1 MHRPLTSVPWSDV
14 ATSAGVDSCTALLT
28 TGMRTMPAALH
39 AEVINSTNRQIRWL
53 AAMGRT
59 SIVLA
64 AFRFMGSVLRAHR
77 HLVRMVINA

>member
-1 MHRPLTSVPWSDV
+1 
-14 ATSAGVDSCTALLT
+14 
-28 TGMRTMPAALH
+28 MPAALH

-53 AAMGRT
+53 AATGRT

-77 HLVRMVINA
+77 HLVRMVIDA